1 MERVV
6 LNALGCGLPPDI
18 RAFGDYAG
26 IVFGE
31 ADPPITLS
39 HFYNRQQKEER
50 RYSIN
55 KGGTRCPLRVGMRL
69 ALLIFA
75 PSAITL
81 ASSSEKPIHL
91 RLTQPPLQRCV
102 HAPLSMKSRKAAVI
116 FILVTVTLDIL
127 AMGLIIPVLP
137 KLILDFL
144 GGEMTDAA
152 KWSARFAVVFA
163 LMQFFFSPLLGVLSD
178 RFGRRPI
185 ILLSNLG
192 LGLDYIVMAMAP
204 TLSWLF
210 LGRIISGITTSSI
223 PTAMAYIADV
233 TPKEKRA
240 GAFGLIGVA
249 FGVGFTFGPAIGG
262 LAGDVNPRLAFWIAA
277 ALSLANWLWGYF
289 FVPES
294 LAKNQRKEFQL
305 RRANPVGSLKL
316 LRSHHELWRL
326 TTIQFLAYLAHNV
339 FSVWA
344 LYAIYRYA
352 WSQGMI
358 GISLMIVGIVTAVVS
373 GGLTGRMVK
382 RFGEKR
388 TLYIGQFFGSSGMLV
403 AGLAKTGAWLLASI
417 PIISLWNISMPAA
430 QSMMTHR
437 VSEREQGELQG
448 ALQSMRSITF
458 IIGPWL
464 FLRIFGWFIDPKR
477 GIHLPGAPYYLAAAF
492 LFTAMLMST
501 RIQQTPVQSQ
511 TATSPNV
518 PLVPP
523 EITAAGAAPIAEA
536 EEKI

>member
-1 MERVV
+1 
-6 LNALGCGLPPDI
+6 
-18 RAFGDYAG
+18 
-26 IVFGE
+26 
-31 ADPPITLS
+31 
-39 HFYNRQQKEER
+39 
-50 RYSIN
+50 
-55 KGGTRCPLRVGMRL
+55 
-69 ALLIFA
+69 
-75 PSAITL
+75 
-81 ASSSEKPIHL
+81 
-91 RLTQPPLQRCV
+91 
-102 HAPLSMKSRKAAVI
+102 
-116 FILVTVTLDIL
+116 
-127 AMGLIIPVLP
+127 
-137 KLILDFL
+137 
-144 GGEMTDAA
+144 
-152 KWSARFAVVFA
+152 
-163 LMQFFFSPLLGVLSD
+163 
-178 RFGRRPI
+178 
-185 ILLSNLG
+185 
-192 LGLDYIVMAMAP
+192 
-204 TLSWLF
+204 
-210 LGRIISGITTSSI
+210 
-223 PTAMAYIADV
+223 MAYIADV

-294 LAKNQRKEFQL
+294 LAKNQRKEFKL

-344 LYAIYRYA
+344 LYAIYRYG

-358 GISLMIVGIVTAVVS
+358 GLSLMIVGIVTAVIS

-388 TLYIGQFFGSSGMLV
+388 TLYIGQFFGASGMLM

-464 FLRIFGWFIDPKR
+464 FLRIFGWFIDPKHPF
-477 GIHLPGAPYYLAAAF
+477 HLPGAPYYLAAAF
-492 LFTAMLMST
+492 LFSAMLMST
-501 RIQQTPVQSQ
+501 RIRQTPVQSQ
-511 TATSPNV
+511 DHAAGM

-523 EITAAGAAPIAEA
+523 EITATGAAPITEA
-536 EEKI
+536 EENI

>member
-1 MERVV
+1 
-6 LNALGCGLPPDI
+6 
-18 RAFGDYAG
+18 
-26 IVFGE
+26 
-31 ADPPITLS
+31 
-39 HFYNRQQKEER
+39 
-50 RYSIN
+50 
-55 KGGTRCPLRVGMRL
+55 
-69 ALLIFA
+69 
-75 PSAITL
+75 
-81 ASSSEKPIHL
+81 
-91 RLTQPPLQRCV
+91 
-102 HAPLSMKSRKAAVI
+102 MKNRKAAI
-116 FILVTVTLDIL
+116 TFILVTVTLDIL

-144 GGEMTDAA
+144 GGEMTEAA

-163 LMQFFFSPLLGVLSD
+163 LMQFFCSPLLGVLSD

-192 LGLDYIVMAMAP
+192 LGLDYIVMALAP

-210 LGRIISGITTSSI
+210 LGRIISGVTTSSI

-233 TPKEKRA
+233 TPREKRA

-249 FGVGFTFGPAIGG
+249 FGIGFTFGPGIGG
-262 LAGDVNPRLAFWIAA
+262 LLSNFNPRLAFWVAA
-277 ALSLANWLWGYF
+277 GLSLANWLWGYF

-294 LAKNQRKEFQL
+294 LALEQRKRFAL

-326 TTIQFLAYLAHNV
+326 TTIQFLAYMAHNV

-344 LYAIYRYA
+344 LYGIYRYN

-358 GISLMIVGIVTAVVS
+358 GISLMIVGIVTAVIS
-373 GGLTGRMVK
+373 GGLTGPMVK
-382 RFGEKR
+382 RFGEKH
-388 TLYIGQFFGSSGMLV
+388 TLYIGQFFGSSGMFV
-403 AGLAKTGAWLLASI
+403 AGLAKTGVWLLASI

-458 IIGPWL
+458 IVGPFL
-464 FLRIFGWFIDPKR
+464 FLRIFGWFIDPKHS
-477 GIHLPGAPYYLAAAF
+477 IHLPGAPYFLAAAM
-492 LFTAMLMST
+492 LFAAMLMAT
-501 RIQQTPVQSQ
+501 RVEQPQLPR
-511 TATSPNV
+511 TAAGEIPDV
-518 PLVPP
+518 VPP
-523 EITAAGAAPIAEA
+523 ESIPSGPIAPIMDSQ
-536 EEKI
+536 KNI